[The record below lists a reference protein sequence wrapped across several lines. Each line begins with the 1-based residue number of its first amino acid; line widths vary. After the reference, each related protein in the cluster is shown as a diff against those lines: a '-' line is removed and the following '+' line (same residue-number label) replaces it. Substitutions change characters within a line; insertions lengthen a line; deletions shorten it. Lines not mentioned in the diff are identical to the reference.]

1 MELISFLL
9 IFGVVLIVLKLLGIV
24 FRASIFLIALPLQI
38 IGGLIVAIF
47 LFAILPAVFITGI
60 LTIIL
65 APLGILAPFFPL
77 FLIGLGI
84 YLLARNR

>member
-9 IFGVVLIVLKLLGIV
+9 IFGVVLIALKLLGLV

-38 IGGLIVAIF
+38 IGGLLITIL
-47 LFAILPAVFITGI
+47 LFVILPVVLITGVSA
-60 LTIIL
+60 IIL
-65 APLGILAPFFPL
+65 APLGILAPFFPF

-84 YLLARNR
+84 YLLTRNR